1 MANGNKKKSRK
12 KLYIFGGLGL
22 LVVVI
27 VALVILQGDKEE
39 IIPVQTEKIVKRNI
53 TQTVTA
59 TGNINSEFQV
69 IITPEVTGEIIALLV
84 KDGDYVKKGQLLFKI
99 KADTYLAAKER
110 ADASLLSSKASLNMA
125 KAELD
130 KITSDYKR
138 IQEMYSKKL
147 SSDAELEAAKSSFLT
162 AQARYE
168 SALAGVKQNEA
179 AVREA
184 LEQLNKTVIVSPMDG
199 TVTQVNVEVGER
211 VLGSGFTQGTN
222 VLTVSDLT
230 TMEAT
235 VEVDENDIP
244 NVSLGDTARVKVD
257 AFGNRVFK
265 GLVSEIGNS
274 AKSTGVGTQEQVVNF
289 EVKIRIIDQNVG
301 LRPGMSCNAT
311 IETETRT
318 NVLSVPIQSVTA
330 RSDFKPKEQEE
341 EATMVSNNGKK
352 KDEEIKEI
360 VFVIRDSKAYS
371 VNVVSG
377 ISDDNYI
384 EIKEGLKG
392 DEEVVSGSYKAIS
405 RELKDGSLIMLENKR
420 KDEPKKK

>member
-1 MANGNKKKSRK
+1 
-12 KLYIFGGLGL
+12 
-22 LVVVI
+22 
-27 VALVILQGDKEE
+27 
-39 IIPVQTEKIVKRNI
+39 
-53 TQTVTA
+53 
-59 TGNINSEFQV
+59 
-69 IITPEVTGEIIALLV
+69 
-84 KDGDYVKKGQLLFKI
+84 
-99 KADTYLAAKER
+99 
-110 ADASLLSSKASLNMA
+110 MA